1 MPPKIRFSKDD
12 VVLAAYEVTR
22 QKGLEAVN
30 ARSVAAQIG
39 CSTQPLFR
47 EFSCMEDIKKEVF
60 LHARDCFDK
69 MTADEIKK
77 EENTLKAQGRVYL
90 TLAKNEPNLFRML
103 FMHKRNEECANFAI
117 TRACQR
123 AAEYGQIMNVETDE
137 ASDTY
142 INFWMFIHGM
152 ATMFATGYLTLS
164 DDVTEEVLDNLA
176 SSRKQA
182 FPKQ

>member
-22 QKGLEAVN
+22 QNGIEAVN

-60 LHARDCFDK
+60 LHARKCFEEE
-69 MTADEIKK
+69 TAAEVAR
-77 EENTLKAQGRVYL
+77 EQNSLKAQGRVYL
-90 TLAKNEPNLFRML
+90 RLAKNEPNLFRLL
-103 FMHKRNEECANFAI
+103 FMRKRNEECANFAI
-117 TRACQR
+117 CRACKR
-123 AAEYGQIMNVETDE
+123 AAEYGQEMNVEADE

-164 DDVTEEVLDNLA
+164 EEHTEEVLEKLA
-176 SSRKQA
+176 ASRKLA

>member
-22 QKGLEAVN
+22 QKGIEAVN

-60 LHARDCFDK
+60 LHARKCFEEQ
-69 MTADEIKK
+69 TAQESRQED
-77 EENTLKAQGRVYL
+77 NTLKAQGRVYL
-90 TLAKNEPNLFRML
+90 RLAKTEPNLFRLL
-103 FMHKRNEECANFAI
+103 FMRKRNEECANFAI
-117 TRACQR
+117 CRACQR
-123 AAEYGQIMNVETDE
+123 AVEYGQEINVEADE

-152 ATMFATGYLTLS
+152 ATMLATGYLTLS
-164 DDVTEEVLDNLA
+164 DEMTEEVLDNLA
-176 SSRKQA
+176 TSRKLA
-182 FPKQ
+182 FPKH

>member
-22 QKGLEAVN
+22 QKGIEAVN

-60 LHARDCFDK
+60 LHARKCFEEQN
-69 MTADEIKK
+69 AREAEL
-77 EENTLKAQGRVYL
+77 EENSLKAYGRVYL
-90 TLAKNEPNLFRML
+90 RLAKNEPNLFRLL
-103 FMHKRNEECANFAI
+103 FMRKRNEDCANFAI
-117 TRACQR
+117 SRACQH
-123 AAEYGQIMNVETDE
+123 AAEYGQKMNVEADE

-176 SSRKQA
+176 SFRKQA